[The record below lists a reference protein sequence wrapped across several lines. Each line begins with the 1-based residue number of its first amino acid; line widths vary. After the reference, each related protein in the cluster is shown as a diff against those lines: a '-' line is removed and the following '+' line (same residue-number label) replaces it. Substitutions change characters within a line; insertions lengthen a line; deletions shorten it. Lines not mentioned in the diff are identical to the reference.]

1 MEENSKEQEAYM
13 TVYFRGKPTCT
24 CMAKWVPAFEKEL
37 RRRGLL
43 KGNLVI
49 YQLIGSAAASAGT
62 HGPPGGAIDCQP
74 LSRKALKVARE
85 MGCGM
90 WHRKA
95 SQGPWIAHS
104 HGILNCPHNRN
115 GRYQLAAL
123 AAGYNGLGYGGR
135 GGRDDGPPP
144 RKLRTWKQ
152 GIKWAKKQAK
162 KKAKKGDEPMKLAWK
177 KHSWGRKQKIGN
189 GKYSSLRIGTTK
201 AGNRAVS
208 ITTGKH
214 HGTYIDFVAE
224 FTIRG
229 LPEGERVAVQ
239 LYRKKKNGKV
249 VGYKSRTIDGTE
261 YTTSTNRT
269 IRTELRWFRKPGK
282 NDRVRIRAQATCAGV
297 TIENLVTYGVV

>member
-1 MEENSKEQEAYM
+1 M

-24 CMAKWVPAFEKEL
+24 CMAKWVPAFEREL

-74 LSRKALKVARE
+74 LSRKALKVARQ

-90 WHRKA
+90 WHRRA

-115 GRYQLAAL
+115 GRYQLVAL

-162 KKAKKGDEPMKLAWK
+162 ASAKRKGLKMKWVGNRYRGGAQAVGKPGKWRILDVDPRTKSGSRRISVSSGHKKWQKLTIRVR
-177 KHSWGRKQKIGN
+177 GRKMKPGDRI
-189 GKYSSLRIGTTK
+189 SLQPYH
-201 AGNRAVS
+201 V
-208 ITTGKH
+208 
-214 HGTYIDFVAE
+214 
-224 FTIRG
+224 
-229 LPEGERVAVQ
+229 
-239 LYRKKKNGKV
+239 LYRKKGKNGPVNATLSLNLDATRK
-249 VGYKSRTIDGTE
+249 GN
-261 YTTSTNRT
+261 TTNTFVT
-269 IRTELRWFRKPGK
+269 DMYVPKGH
-282 NDRVRIRAQATCAGV
+282 RVRIRATGSRKGLKISNLKV
-297 TIENLVTYGVV
+297 TAVE